1 MMAIAVSAVAT
12 AIEVGTIASALT
24 AVATVGTVMTGV
36 GLLTG
41 SKELTKIGG
50 TMALVGGVGGLI
62 NGAVTGL
69 AAGAADAG
77 AAAGEAATG
86 AASGATDSLVTGA
99 SDALSGTAADT
110 STSGIMNAVQ
120 NAGKSGFDL
129 TSPNFGVDTS
139 LLPGA
144 STLPTTGANALSG
157 AAQAAPSFGPAAGQS
172 LDDYVAGL
180 GPQGINTPAGVAG
193 DAASTGSSWF
203 DDLKTKMGA
212 QWDSLSPMAK
222 AELMKSAMAVP
233 GAIQAQ
239 KNNERA
245 LDLQQQRIN
254 QTSHGSEVPAFGIIQ
269 RAQKGG
275 V

>member
-12 AIEVGTIASALT
+12 AIEVGTVAAALS

-36 GLLTG
+36 GLLTK

-50 TMALVGGVGGLI
+50 AMALVGGVGGLI
-62 NGAVTGL
+62 NGAVSG
-69 AAGAADAG
+69 AAALADAG
-77 AAAGEAATG
+77 AAAGDAAAG
-86 AASGATDSLVTGA
+86 ASDSLVTGA
-99 SDALSGTAADT
+99 SDALSGTAADS
-110 STSGIMNAVQ
+110 STAGIMNAVQ

-129 TSPNFGVDTS
+129 TSPNFGVDSS
-139 LLPGA
+139 LMPGA
-144 STLPTTGANALSG
+144 STLPTTGANTLSG
-157 AAQAAPSFGPAAGQS
+157 AAQAAAPGFGPVAGQNI
-172 LDDYVAGL
+172 DDYVAGL

-212 QWDSLSPMAK
+212 QWDSLSPVAK
-222 AELMKSAMAVP
+222 AELMKSAMAIP

>member
-12 AIEVGTIASALT
+12 AIEVGTVAAALS

-36 GLLTG
+36 GLLTK

-50 TMALVGGVGGLI
+50 AMALVGGVGGLI
-62 NGAVTGL
+62 NGAVSG
-69 AAGAADAG
+69 AAALADAG
-77 AAAGEAATG
+77 AAAGDAAAG
-86 AASGATDSLVTGA
+86 ASDSLVTGA
-99 SDALSGTAADT
+99 SDALSGTAADS

-139 LLPGA
+139 LMPGA
-144 STLPTTGANALSG
+144 STLPTTGAST
-157 AAQAAPSFGPAAGQS
+157 AAQAAAPGFGPAAGQS
-172 LDDYVAGL
+172 LDDYVANL

-193 DAASTGSSWF
+193 DVASTGSSWF

-212 QWDSLSPMAK
+212 QWDSLSPVAK
-222 AELMKSAMAVP
+222 AELMKSAMAIP

-275 V
+275 A